1 MLLIDEPD
9 DKAFNTQREAL
20 KKYLGIGDNNPQ
32 STNLNEKK
40 DVKQLSISN
49 NEIKDLMIHEG
60 SVHHVYNDAKRA
72 NSKYCNEHNGHPKL
86 EEHSYSCDND
96 KHRNNEGRLG
106 YPTIGVGHLIV
117 GETELQK
124 YCNSTI
130 TQTEIENLL
139 TIDIIEKAE
148 KPLKKL
154 LNSISSS
161 IQLTQCQYD
170 ALTSIVFNRG
180 EGRETSKKKP
190 DGYGFKGSDL
200 WKDYLKNGV
209 FNSKD
214 PDIADKMRDALVN
227 DGSSI
232 AGGDRRNDE
241 AELYFNCKYKNK

>member
-40 DVKQLSISN
+40 NVKQLSISN
-49 NEIKDLMIHEG
+49 NEIKDLIIHEG

-72 NSKYCNEHNGHPKL
+72 NS
-86 EEHSYSCDND
+86 
-96 KHRNNEGRLG
+96 
-106 YPTIGVGHLIV
+106 
-117 GETELQK
+117 K